1 MLMYIC
7 DELMDKVSNSEIV
20 EFLKTNGIKNPND
33 ERYPKD
39 RKEMFYKVVEEGII
53 TEDVLSDFFY
63 SRIMFGDHRLMRV
76 YKLSELSANQLRE
89 RIGWTDFMQEH
100 NMQLLSYDLILEPVK
115 FEDETLKLLYVKEY
129 RDRLKRK
136 LFRVDMIFA
145 FKALKLNRNLEKYES
160 INSYIPITID
170 LKNRELIIKVCNQ
183 TGLVESSRPNTQL
196 DNVFNE
202 LHGSLHIQLDLDK
215 AHPENVL
222 YDMSRDLFDN
232 FYKQLPNI
240 KDIEK
245 KKESMD
251 VIADLLLRDVTLNNI
266 SKDVSGHIH
275 MNKSL
280 IDLEDELYKLL
291 QQTALVDYLETE
303 ELSALLPENEIY
315 ISKIR
320 FSDQDN
326 LEASLTG
333 ENGMD
338 CIYDKR
344 TFMGIRNSLDIV
356 KRICSMKVIFPQ
368 KKTDLAVKYE
378 VISDK
383 YMIVHILDGKHYNSD
398 EFAEAWELYRKYEK
412 KRINGHML
420 AKRNEPKSTA
430 M

>member
-1 MLMYIC
+1 
-7 DELMDKVSNSEIV
+7 
-20 EFLKTNGIKNPND
+20 
-33 ERYPKD
+33 
-39 RKEMFYKVVEEGII
+39 
-53 TEDVLSDFFY
+53 
-63 SRIMFGDHRLMRV
+63 
-76 YKLSELSANQLRE
+76 
-89 RIGWTDFMQEH
+89 
-100 NMQLLSYDLILEPVK
+100 
-115 FEDETLKLLYVKEY
+115 
-129 RDRLKRK
+129 
-136 LFRVDMIFA
+136 
-145 FKALKLNRNLEKYES
+145 
-160 INSYIPITID
+160 
-170 LKNRELIIKVCNQ
+170 
-183 TGLVESSRPNTQL
+183 
-196 DNVFNE
+196 
-202 LHGSLHIQLDLDK
+202 
-215 AHPENVL
+215 
-222 YDMSRDLFDN
+222 
-232 FYKQLPNI
+232 
-240 KDIEK
+240 
-245 KKESMD
+245 
-251 VIADLLLRDVTLNNI
+251 
-266 SKDVSGHIH
+266 
-275 MNKSL
+275 MNKGL

>member
-1 MLMYIC
+1 
-7 DELMDKVSNSEIV
+7 
-20 EFLKTNGIKNPND
+20 
-33 ERYPKD
+33 
-39 RKEMFYKVVEEGII
+39 
-53 TEDVLSDFFY
+53 
-63 SRIMFGDHRLMRV
+63 
-76 YKLSELSANQLRE
+76 
-89 RIGWTDFMQEH
+89 
-100 NMQLLSYDLILEPVK
+100 
-115 FEDETLKLLYVKEY
+115 
-129 RDRLKRK
+129 
-136 LFRVDMIFA
+136 MIFA

-266 SKDVSGHIH
+266 SKDVRGHIH
-275 MNKSL
+275 MNKGL

-303 ELSALLPENEIY
+303 ELSALLPEDEIY